1 MVPSIRALILHS
13 LRANYVIKLSLS
25 VPLLQSPFLPCFEQ
39 FGWHTR
45 DGDVCITWDDED
57 SLESDSEAESV
68 EEESEDSDQDDEQR
82 LQVFGDSQE
91 DSDQD

>member
-1 MVPSIRALILHS
+1 M
-13 LRANYVIKLSLS
+13 S

-39 FGWHTR
+39 FGWHTK

-68 EEESEDSDQDDEQR
+68 KEESEDSDQEDELR

-91 DSDQD
+91 DSDHD